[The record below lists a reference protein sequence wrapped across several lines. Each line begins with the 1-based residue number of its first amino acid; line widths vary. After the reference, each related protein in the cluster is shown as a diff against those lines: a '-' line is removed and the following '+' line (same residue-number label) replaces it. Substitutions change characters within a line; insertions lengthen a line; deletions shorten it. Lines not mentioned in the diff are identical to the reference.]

1 MDSRQVV
8 NRLAAQN
15 QFLMDLGCQLP
26 RNRREIQTPTPMQ
39 VTETAAEGLR
49 REFKIVVPADTIEE
63 QVDTR
68 LKDVGR
74 QVKIPGFRPGK
85 VPLSLLRKRF
95 ASSLMG
101 EVLEGL
107 VNETSSQT
115 LSERGLRPALSPKI
129 EITQFDDGSDL
140 EYTMAVELLPEI
152 EQPDYGSIELERMT
166 AEVDDATIDQR
177 LERIAESQQQ
187 FKEPEAPRPAA
198 DGDRV
203 SIDFHGAVDG
213 EERPELHA
221 HDFPLVLGSGSFFDG
236 FEDALIGADK
246 GDTVAV
252 SSALPESFHAE
263 DLAGKTAEFKV
274 EVKSIEE
281 PQEVSIDEDL
291 AKNLGFEDLD
301 ALRAAV
307 REHVEKDFGSLTRM
321 RLKRALLD
329 RLADLFSFES
339 PQGLIESEFENIW
352 KQVEQNRERLA
363 TRREAGEDVNDPD
376 LDKPEEEL
384 RSDYQKLAERRVRL
398 GLALAEIG
406 HQNNITVSKDEMNQA
421 MIAEASRY
429 PSQQR
434 EYYEFLRGN
443 PEVAERLRAPIYEDK
458 VVDFILEL
466 VTVTDRTVPADELL
480 RDPDENEEGTAGS
493 ASEPSESTRS
503 AKGIS
508 EDSSSENSSQQAP
521 SEAEDGDAPPAQP
534 DDR

>member
-1 MDSRQVV
+1 
-8 NRLAAQN
+8 
-15 QFLMDLGCQLP
+15 
-26 RNRREIQTPTPMQ
+26 MQ

-95 ASSLMG
+95 APSLMG
-101 EVLEGL
+101 EVLEGV
-107 VNETSSQT
+107 VNETSRQT
-115 LSERGLRPALSPKI
+115 LSDRGLRPALTPKI
-129 EITQFDDGSDL
+129 EITQFDDGADL

-152 EQPDYGSIELERMT
+152 SQPDYGSIELERMT

-187 FKEPEAPRPAA
+187 FKEPEEARPAA
-198 DGDRV
+198 NGDRL

-213 EERPELHA
+213 EDRPELHA
-221 HDFPLVLGSGSFFDG
+221 HDFPLVLGSGSFFTG
-236 FEDALIGADK
+236 FEDALIGANK

-252 SSALPESFHAE
+252 ASELPETFHSE
-263 DLAGKTAEFKV
+263 ELAGKSAEFKV

-281 PQEVSIDEDL
+281 PQDVTINEDL

-301 ALRAAV
+301 ALRTAV

-329 RLADLFSFES
+329 KLADHYSFES
-339 PQGLIESEFENIW
+339 PDGLVDSEFENIW

-384 RSDYQKLAERRVRL
+384 RSEYRTLAERRVRL

-406 HQNNITVSKDEMNQA
+406 LQNNITVSKDEMNQA

-466 VTVTDRTVPADELL
+466 VNVSDRVVPADELL
-480 RDPDENEEGTAGS
+480 RDPDEDEDEDGGTSEPGGS
-493 ASEPSESTRS
+493 AEPAQAAERRSGKGSTREAGEPDS
-503 AKGIS
+503 AES
-508 EDSSSENSSQQAP
+508 L
-521 SEAEDGDAPPAQP
+521 PPQP